1 MKKLQTLTVLLL
13 LVVAAAG
20 QAAAQNLSTTNLAWK
35 YRPDA
40 PLQLS
45 WELYQ
50 PQGQAPQLVV
60 QLLQSQPLRTRSL
73 SGRVHYRD
81 SLHAATSLH
90 SEALFEG
97 IPKGESTTHVRHSI
111 DTTRGAQWL
120 VLELQHA
127 TDSLRSYWYPLHLR
141 DLLHFGAAPFYL
153 QQNELPSFAPFLSV
167 KESITP
173 RPAAPGLDSLYLF
186 VYANDFGPAPSP
198 MTVSPTAGSSK
209 MDISQRMRVPAGQ
222 RIPLEREGFYFL
234 QADTSTLQGK
244 GLRVENRYF
253 PRTRTIEAFAG
264 PIRYLSTNEEWTELE
279 REGFSKQAIDRYWLR
294 MTQSEDRAR
303 RIIRS
308 YYRRVTAANRLFT
321 SFKEGWKTDQGM
333 IYVLYGPPDVVQ
345 ARFDG
350 EVWIYRPKGDI
361 PELNF
366 TFVRTVNPFAPNYHQ
381 LVRNKD
387 YARTHFQIV
396 SRWRRGQNLP

>member
-1 MKKLQTLTVLLL
+1 MKNRFILPLLL
-13 LVVAAAG
+13 ALLLCASPRAT
-20 QAAAQNLSTTNLAWK
+20 AQNLSSANLAWK
-35 YRPDA
+35 YQPDA
-40 PLQLS
+40 PLQLA

-50 PQGQAPQLVV
+50 PQGQLPQLVI
-60 QLLQSQPLRTRSL
+60 QLQQSQPLRTRSL
-73 SGRVHYRD
+73 TGRVHYLD
-81 SLHAATSLH
+81 SLSSPRPMHLAP
-90 SEALFEG
+90 LFEG
-97 IPKGESTTHVRHSI
+97 VPKGEAATTVRHAI
-111 DTTRGAQWL
+111 DTSRGAQWL
-120 VLELQHA
+120 VLELQH
-127 TDSLRSYWYPLHLR
+127 TSDSLRTFWYPLHLR

-153 QQNELPSFAPFLSV
+153 QQQNAPTFTPFLPV
-167 KESITP
+167 RETVVP
-173 RPAAPGLDSLYLF
+173 RLEAQGVDSLFLF
-186 VYANDFGPAPSP
+186 LYQHDFGPAPSP
-198 MTVSPTAGSSK
+198 MTVASTAASTK
-209 MDISQRMRVPAGQ
+209 MDISQRRRIPAGQ
-222 RIPLEREGFYFL
+222 PLELQAEGFYFL
-234 QADTSTLQGK
+234 QADTLSLQGK
-244 GLRVENRYF
+244 GVRVENRFF
-253 PRTRTIEAFAG
+253 PRTRTLEAFAG
-264 PIRYLSTNEEWTELE
+264 PIRYLSTNEEWAELE

-345 ARFDG
+345 ARYDG
-350 EVWIYRPKGDI
+350 ELWIYRSKGDI
-361 PELNF
+361 PELSF